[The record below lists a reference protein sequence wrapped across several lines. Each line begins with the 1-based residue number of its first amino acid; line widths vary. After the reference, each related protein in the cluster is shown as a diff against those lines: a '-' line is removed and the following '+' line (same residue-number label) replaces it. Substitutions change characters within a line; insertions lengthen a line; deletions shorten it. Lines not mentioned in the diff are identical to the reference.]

1 MLYKTPTGATA
12 ETVLMS
18 GSDVD
23 SAEAQI
29 YQNPD
34 TGATEYVVALK
45 LTETGSE
52 KFAAAT
58 EEYLNETISIW
69 MDDVMISA
77 PTVQSTITG
86 GEAQI
91 TGVDAEEATV
101 LARQINAGALP
112 FQLTTKNFRTISPT
126 LGASSLDAMMI
137 AGVIA
142 FILIA
147 LFMFVVFRLAGFVA
161 VISLIGLVAL

>member
-1 MLYKTPTGATA
+1 MSEDGEMLYKTPTGATA

-86 GEAQI
+86 GERRSP
-91 TGVDAEEATV
+91 V
-101 LARQINAGALP
+101 LTRRKPRFWRVRSTRVLC
-112 FQLTTKNFRTISPT
+112 R
-126 LGASSLDAMMI
+126 SS
-137 AGVIA
+137 
-142 FILIA
+142 
-147 LFMFVVFRLAGFVA
+147 
-161 VISLIGLVAL
+161 